1 VTDGY
6 SVADGLTS
14 LASRK
19 ITIFGEKTPMNS
31 RSSAVCLLLIVTS
44 LSCFSQ
50 KGYNLRFH
58 ISGLKDTTAYLGYF
72 INESTFIK
80 DTALVNDKGEF
91 AFSGAAALPQ
101 GVYML
106 VLNKTK
112 QFEFVVGADQ
122 DFALAT
128 TTADY
133 VQNMKVTGDADN
145 SLFFESI
152 FFNIARNKEAE
163 PFIKVLRDSTLKD
176 AGKQDARESLK
187 KINEKVIAYH
197 EDLIKQN
204 PATLTARMIKATEP
218 VRIPDPPKRADG
230 TLDSTFQLKW
240 YRQHFFDNFDL
251 SDDALVRLSR
261 PLYSEKINEFLDKL
275 YAPQAD
281 TITKAIR
288 VIVDKAKK
296 NPETYKYA
304 VFLCL
309 RKYQDPAIM
318 GLDEVF
324 VNLYDL
330 YFASGE
336 MDFWATASIK
346 KNFKDLA
353 DRYRKS
359 LVGQT
364 GDNLIMQ
371 DSNFKRRSLYDIKNK
386 YSILYIFDPDCGHC
400 KIETPKLVNF
410 YNKRKFDLEVFAV
423 SADTSMAKMRK
434 YIKDMQ
440 MKWITVNGPRT
451 YVGPYSDHYDAVETP
466 TLYVL
471 DSKKKII
478 GKKVPVDKLEEFF
491 TQYERMQKLRSHL

>member
-1 VTDGY
+1 
-6 SVADGLTS
+6 
-14 LASRK
+14 
-19 ITIFGEKTPMNS
+19 MNS
-31 RSSAVCLLLIVTS
+31 RSRSLCLLLTVTS
-44 LSCFSQ
+44 FSCFSQ
-50 KGYNLRFH
+50 SGYNIQFR

-80 DTALVNDKGEF
+80 DTAQAHDNGQF
-91 AFSGAAALPQ
+91 SFSGPTALPQ

-122 DFALAT
+122 DFLLT
-128 TTADY
+128 TNTADY
-133 VQNMKVTGDADN
+133 VQNMKVAGDADN

-163 PFIKVLRDSTLKD
+163 PFVKVLHDSTLKD
-176 AGKQDARESLK
+176 ADKKDARESLN

-197 EDLIKQN
+197 DELIKQN
-204 PATLTARMIKATEP
+204 PGSLTARMIKATQP

-230 TLDSTFQLKW
+230 TMDSTFQLKW
-240 YRQHFFDNFDL
+240 YRQHFFDNLDL
-251 SDDALVRLSR
+251 ADDALLRLSK
-261 PLYSEKINEFLDKL
+261 PVYSEKINEFLDKL

-330 YFASGE
+330 YFATGE
-336 MDFWATASIK
+336 MDFWATGSIK

-371 DSNFKRRSLYDIKNK
+371 DSNFKRRALYDIKNK
-386 YSILYIFDPDCGHC
+386 YAILYIFDPDCGHC

-410 YNKRKFDLEVFAV
+410 YSKKKFDVEVFAV

-451 YVGPYSDHYDAVETP
+451 YVGPYTDHYDAIETP
-466 TLYVL
+466 SLYVL
-471 DSKKKII
+471 DSRKKII
-478 GKKVPVDKLEEFF
+478 GKKVPADKLEEFF
-491 TQYERMQKLRSHL
+491 TQYERIQKLRGHL